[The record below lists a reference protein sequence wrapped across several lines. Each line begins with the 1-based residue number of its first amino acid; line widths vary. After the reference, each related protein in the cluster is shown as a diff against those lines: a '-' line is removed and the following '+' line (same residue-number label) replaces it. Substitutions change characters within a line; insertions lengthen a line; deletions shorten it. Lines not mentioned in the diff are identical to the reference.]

1 MLIEESLEAGRGHH
15 DRLAD
20 LDGPCYF
27 AGMLSPEFDGPPKK
41 LRKLFQCIMLFNQ
54 LFKPSLKILTDYMT
68 AYTRIITTN
77 VVNMQVKSMYT
88 ICYCCITIFVVYLCD
103 ERRLPMNRG
112 AGIFDRDRGRR
123 IKVARKRLRLSQSE
137 LADKLG
143 VSQQMI
149 SKIERGRDFKISL
162 AIKLITVLQI
172 SHQYLAGEI

>member
-1 MLIEESLEAGRGHH
+1 
-15 DRLAD
+15 
-20 LDGPCYF
+20 
-27 AGMLSPEFDGPPKK
+27 
-41 LRKLFQCIMLFNQ
+41 
-54 LFKPSLKILTDYMT
+54 
-68 AYTRIITTN
+68 
-77 VVNMQVKSMYT
+77 
-88 ICYCCITIFVVYLCD
+88 
-103 ERRLPMNRG
+103 MNRG